1 MIIAENESFIAKKE
15 SHIVTVLLKE
25 SMNPDKDKV
34 EFIDK
39 DSDIS
44 IGEETMLSTSIG
56 YVPELIDIL
65 NKVYKGWQ

>member
-1 MIIAENESFIAKKE
+1 MIIAENESFIAKKK
-15 SHIVTVLLKE
+15 SHIATVLLKE

-56 YVPELIDIL
+56 HVPELIDIL